1 MLKDLPPFVS
11 GEFKYQI
18 INDRTVRVS
27 CGDNFDICIPMDDLD
42 RGVASYQRAKA
53 EFFAKRAEVIPLKAG
68 R

>member
-53 EFFAKRAEVIPLKAG
+53 EFYAKRAEVIPLKAG
-68 R
+68 K